1 MKMMM
6 TNTRGLYT
14 RKLVM
19 SAMFCALTFLGTCI
33 AIPVPVAGNLNFGD
47 GFLLVG
53 AWTLGLPWGLG
64 AALGAMLSDLALGYT
79 VVYIPATLVIK
90 ALMVMVVVLLRRAL
104 EKTRLPRL
112 WLRLIPFVLAELLM
126 TGGYYLFES
135 VFVLDSFGAALANIP
150 FNLLQGLFA
159 LLIATLATFR
169 DWNFPDTDHRERD

>member
-90 ALMVMVVVLLRRAL
+90 ALMVMVVVLLRRTL

-169 DWNFPDTDHRERD
+169 DWNFPGTDHRERD

>member
-169 DWNFPDTDHRERD
+169 DWNFPGTDHRERD

>member
-14 RKLVM
+14 RKLVL

-64 AALGAMLSDLALGYT
+64 AALGAMLSDLAMGYGI
-79 VVYIPATLVIK
+79 YIPATLVIK
-90 ALMVMVVVLLRRAL
+90 ALMVTAAVLLRRTL

-169 DWNFPDTDHRERD
+169 DWNFPGTDHRERD

>member
-90 ALMVMVVVLLRRAL
+90 ALMVMVVVLLRRTLA
-104 EKTRLPRL
+104 KTRLPRL

-169 DWNFPDTDHRERD
+169 DWNFPGTDHRERD